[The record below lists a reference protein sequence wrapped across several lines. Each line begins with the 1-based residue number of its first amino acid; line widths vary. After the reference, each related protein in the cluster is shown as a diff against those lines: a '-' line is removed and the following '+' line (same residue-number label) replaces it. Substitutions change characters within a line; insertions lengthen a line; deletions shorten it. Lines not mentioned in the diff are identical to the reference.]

1 MSGADITSG
10 QASGRSAPL
19 TPPAPSPRDWALLIG
34 LSVIWGTAFMGVD
47 LSLDGFSPLWVAA
60 GRTLIA
66 ALALLIASQAMG
78 QGLGRVT
85 SPKAWGFVMALGI
98 AAAALPFSL
107 LSWGQQ
113 HVPSAFAGVSM
124 GAVPLVTL
132 LLAMAFSP
140 EEGVGPRG
148 IAGVALGF
156 VGLIVLVGPGVF
168 DAGSDNVAL
177 GRIACVLSALSYAA
191 GNILTRRAP
200 PVPPIA
206 MATGAMSIAAMILV
220 PTALIFEGPPEL
232 PDMSSSSALLWVAL
246 GPTALA
252 AFLSVRI
259 IQNVGSLFLSQ
270 VSYMVPLWSVIFG
283 VTLLNETLRPE
294 LFIALALILSG
305 IALGQWSALRR
316 R

>member
-1 MSGADITSG
+1 MS
-10 QASGRSAPL
+10 QAEDTTAPFDDV
-19 TPPAPSPRDWALLIG
+19 RE
-34 LSVIWGTAFMGVD
+34 
-47 LSLDGFSPLWVAA
+47 
-60 GRTLIA
+60 
-66 ALALLIASQAMG
+66 LAL
-78 QGLGRVT
+78 R
-85 SPKAWGFVMALGI
+85 
-98 AAAALPFSL
+98 
-107 LSWGQQ
+107 
-113 HVPSAFAGVSM
+113 
-124 GAVPLVTL
+124 
-132 LLAMAFSP
+132 
-140 EEGVGPRG
+140 
-148 IAGVALGF
+148 
-156 VGLIVLVGPGVF
+156 PGVF
-168 DAGSDNVAL
+168 DAGSDMVAL

-206 MATGAMSIAAMILV
+206 MATGAMSVAAAILV
-220 PTALIFEGPPEL
+220 PAALISEGPPVL
-232 PDMSSSSALLWVAL
+232 PDASASGALLWVAL

-283 VTLLNETLRPE
+283 VTLLNENLRPE